1 MIDIEE
7 LIDKP
12 MNNEIVFPDV
22 NKQALEIVKY
32 YLKNPDVTINEKT
45 EAIKRVAEMRT
56 HNDLSK
62 ADLIFALRWLFRH
75 YDFLE
80 D

>member
-32 YLKNPDVTINEKT
+32 YLKNPDVTISEKT
-45 EAIKRVAEMRT
+45 EAIKHVAEMRI
-56 HNDLSK
+56 HDDLGK
-62 ADLIFALRWLFRH
+62 ADLISALRWLFKH
-75 YDFLE
+75 YDFE
-80 D
+80 E